1 MDARS
6 PIIVRPIF
14 PAATLR
20 GLRRELFRLESN
32 RTLWPAPSTCRAILI
47 RPTCLVRRTHPSVFL
62 FLIVPF
68 GAMGGY
74 LSVAIGYL
82 LTQAGVGVEQVAE
95 LVAISY
101 IPQTWKF
108 LWAPVA
114 DTTLS
119 RKTWYLAAGLVS
131 AVGIFVTGAVPADAR
146 SLPLL
151 YAAVLVSNVAVT
163 FLAMATESLMVYN
176 TPPELQGR
184 AGGWFQAGNLGGNGL
199 GGGAGLWLAQ
209 TLPDPW
215 MAGAAIAVACALC
228 GAALWF
234 VPEPPPIARAKQYGR
249 VLVAVLKDLWKVA
262 RSRAGML
269 ALLICFL
276 PIGTGAASNLWS
288 AVADNWHATAGTV
301 ALVTGVLS
309 GIVSAIGCLAGGY
322 GSDRMDRKTAY
333 ALYGLLMALCAVAM
347 AIAPRTEAMYVTFT
361 LIYAFIQGLTYAGFT
376 AVVLEAIGLGA
387 AATKYNL
394 YASLSNMPIAYM
406 TLVDGWAHTRWGAA
420 GLLEAEAA
428 IGVLGIIAFVVVA
441 RVTRRPSALAAG
453 GP

>member
-1 MDARS
+1 M
-6 PIIVRPIF
+6 
-14 PAATLR
+14 
-20 GLRRELFRLESN
+20 
-32 RTLWPAPSTCRAILI
+32 
-47 RPTCLVRRTHPSVFL
+47 RRTHPSVFL

-74 LSVAIGYL
+74 LSVAIGYQ
-82 LTQAGVGVEQVAE
+82 LTQAGVSVEEVAA
-95 LVAISY
+95 LIAASY

-114 DTTLS
+114 DMTLS
-119 RKTWYLAAGLVS
+119 RKTWYLLAGLVS
-131 AVGIFVTGAVPADAR
+131 ALGIFVTGAVPADAA

-151 YAAVLVSNVAVT
+151 YAAVLVSSVAST

-215 MAGAAIAVACALC
+215 MAAAVIAVACALC
-228 GAALWF
+228 CAALWF
-234 VPEPPPIARAKQYGR
+234 VPEPPPLARTGRYGR
-249 VLVAVLKDLWKVA
+249 MLLDVLKDLWQVVRA
-262 RSRAGML
+262 RAGIL

-276 PIGTGAASNLWS
+276 PIGSGAASNLWA
-288 AVADNWHATAGTV
+288 AVADDWHASANTV
-301 ALVTGVLS
+301 ALATGVFS
-309 GIVSAIGCLAGGY
+309 GIVSALGCIFGGY
-322 GSDRMDRKTAY
+322 GADRMDRKTAY
-333 ALYGLLMALCAVAM
+333 ALYGLLMALSTAAM
-347 AIAPRTEAMYVTFT
+347 AVAPRTETMYVVFT

-376 AVVLEAIGLGA
+376 AVVLETIGLGA

-420 GLLEAEAA
+420 GLLNVEAA
-428 IGVLGIIAFVVVA
+428 FGVVGIIVFIVVA
-441 RVTRRPSALAAG
+441 MVLPRRGLPASAKQAI
-453 GP
+453 

>member
-1 MDARS
+1 
-6 PIIVRPIF
+6 
-14 PAATLR
+14 
-20 GLRRELFRLESN
+20 
-32 RTLWPAPSTCRAILI
+32 
-47 RPTCLVRRTHPSVFL
+47 
-62 FLIVPF
+62 
-68 GAMGGY
+68 MGGY
-74 LSVAIGYL
+74 LSVAIGYQ
-82 LTQAGVGVEQVAE
+82 LTQAGVGVEEVAA
-95 LVAISY
+95 LIAASY

-119 RKTWYLAAGLVS
+119 RKTWYALAGLVS
-131 AVGIFVTGAVPADAR
+131 ALGIFVTGAVPADAA

-151 YAAVLVSNVAVT
+151 YAAVLISNVAST

-215 MAGAAIAVACALC
+215 MAAAVIAVVCALC
-228 GAALWF
+228 CAALWF
-234 VPEPPPIARAKQYGR
+234 VPEPPPLARTGQYGR
-249 VLVAVLKDLWKVA
+249 MLVAVLKDLWQVVRA
-262 RSRAGML
+262 RAGIL

-276 PIGTGAASNLWS
+276 PIGSGAASNLWS
-288 AVADNWHATAGTV
+288 AVADDWHASANTV
-301 ALVTGVLS
+301 ALATGVFS
-309 GIVSAIGCLAGGY
+309 GIVSALGCLVGGY
-322 GSDRMDRKTAY
+322 GADKMDRKTAY
-333 ALYGLLMALCAVAM
+333 VLYGLLMALSTVAM
-347 AIAPRTEAMYVTFT
+347 ALAPRTEAMYVVFT

-376 AVVLEAIGLGA
+376 AVVLETIGLGA

-420 GLLEAEAA
+420 GLLNVEAA
-428 IGVLGIIAFVVVA
+428 FGVVGIIVFIAVA
-441 RVTRRPSALAAG
+441 MMLPRRALPASPKQAI
-453 GP
+453 

>member
-1 MDARS
+1 M
-6 PIIVRPIF
+6 
-14 PAATLR
+14 
-20 GLRRELFRLESN
+20 
-32 RTLWPAPSTCRAILI
+32 
-47 RPTCLVRRTHPSVFL
+47 RRTHPSVFL

-74 LSVAIGYL
+74 LSVAIGYQ
-82 LTQAGVGVEQVAE
+82 LTQAGVSVEEVAA
-95 LVAISY
+95 LIAASY

-114 DTTLS
+114 DMTLS
-119 RKTWYLAAGLVS
+119 RKTWYLLAGVVS
-131 AVGIFVTGAVPADAR
+131 AVGIFVTGAVPANAA

-151 YAAVLVSNVAVT
+151 YAAVLISNVAST

-215 MAGAAIAVACALC
+215 MAAAVIAVACALC
-228 GAALWF
+228 CAALWF
-234 VPEPPPIARAKQYGR
+234 VPEPPPIARTGHYGR
-249 VLVAVLKDLWKVA
+249 MLVGVLKDLWQVVRA
-262 RSRAGML
+262 RAGIL

-276 PIGTGAASNLWS
+276 PIGSGAASNLWA
-288 AVADNWHATAGTV
+288 AVADDWHASANTV
-301 ALVTGVLS
+301 ALATGVFS
-309 GIVSAIGCLAGGY
+309 GIVSALGCIFGGY
-322 GSDRMDRKTAY
+322 GADRMDRKTAY
-333 ALYGLLMALCAVAM
+333 VLYGLLMALCTVAM
-347 AIAPRTEAMYVTFT
+347 GLAPRTETMYVLFT

-376 AVVLEAIGLGA
+376 AVVLETIGLGA

-420 GLLEAEAA
+420 GLLNVEAA
-428 IGVLGIIAFVVVA
+428 FGVVGIIVFIAVA
-441 RVTRRPSALAAG
+441 VALPRRVIVTA
-453 GP
+453 

>member
-1 MDARS
+1 M
-6 PIIVRPIF
+6 P
-14 PAATLR
+14 
-20 GLRRELFRLESN
+20 
-32 RTLWPAPSTCRAILI
+32 
-47 RPTCLVRRTHPSVFL
+47 VRRTHPSVFL

-74 LSVAIGYL
+74 LSVAIGYQ
-82 LTQAGVGVEQVAE
+82 LTQAGVSVEEVAA
-95 LVAISY
+95 LIAASY

-114 DTTLS
+114 DMTLS
-119 RKTWYLAAGLVS
+119 RKTWYLLAGLVS
-131 AVGIFVTGAVPADAR
+131 ALGIFVTGAVPADAA

-151 YAAVLVSNVAVT
+151 YAAVLISNVAST

-176 TPPELQGR
+176 TPPESQGR

-215 MAGAAIAVACALC
+215 MAAAAIAVACALC
-228 GAALWF
+228 CAALWF
-234 VPEPPPIARAKQYGR
+234 VPEPPPLARTGTYGR
-249 VLVAVLKDLWKVA
+249 MLVAVLKDLWQVVRA
-262 RSRAGML
+262 RAGIL

-276 PIGTGAASNLWS
+276 PIGSGAASNLWA
-288 AVADNWHATAGTV
+288 AVADDWHAGANTV
-301 ALVTGVLS
+301 ALATGVFS
-309 GIVSAIGCLAGGY
+309 GIVSALGCLFGGY

-333 ALYGLLMALCAVAM
+333 ALYGLLMALSTVAM
-347 AIAPRTEAMYVTFT
+347 ALAPRTETMYVVFT

-376 AVVLEAIGLGA
+376 AVVLETIGLGA

-406 TLVDGWAHTRWGAA
+406 TLVDGWAHSRWGAA
-420 GLLEAEAA
+420 GLLNVEAA
-428 IGVLGIIAFVVVA
+428 FGVVGIVVFVAVA
-441 RVTRRPSALAAG
+441 MMLPRPALPASSKQAI
-453 GP
+453 

>member
-1 MDARS
+1 M
-6 PIIVRPIF
+6 
-14 PAATLR
+14 
-20 GLRRELFRLESN
+20 
-32 RTLWPAPSTCRAILI
+32 
-47 RPTCLVRRTHPSVFL
+47 RRTHPSVFL

-74 LSVAIGYL
+74 LSVAIGYQ
-82 LTQAGVGVEQVAE
+82 LTQAGVSVEEVAA
-95 LVAISY
+95 LIAASY

-119 RKTWYLAAGLVS
+119 RKTWYALAGLVS
-131 AVGIFVTGAVPADAR
+131 ALGIFVTGAVPADAA

-151 YAAVLVSNVAVT
+151 YAAVLISNVAST

-215 MAGAAIAVACALC
+215 MAAAVIAVVCALC
-228 GAALWF
+228 CAALWF
-234 VPEPPPIARAKQYGR
+234 VPEPPPLARTGHYGR
-249 VLVAVLKDLWKVA
+249 MLVAVLKDLWQVV
-262 RSRAGML
+262 RGRAGIL

-276 PIGTGAASNLWS
+276 PIGSGAASNLWS
-288 AVADNWHATAGTV
+288 AVADDWHASANTV
-301 ALVTGVLS
+301 ALATGVFS
-309 GIVSAIGCLAGGY
+309 GIVSALGCIFGGY
-322 GSDRMDRKTAY
+322 GADRMDRKTAY
-333 ALYGLLMALCAVAM
+333 VLYGLLMALSTVAM
-347 AIAPRTEAMYVTFT
+347 ALAPRTEAMYVVFT

-376 AVVLEAIGLGA
+376 AVVLETIGLGA

-406 TLVDGWAHTRWGAA
+406 TLIDGWAHTRWGAA
-420 GLLEAEAA
+420 GLLNVEAA
-428 IGVLGIIAFVVVA
+428 FGVVGIVIFIAVA
-441 RVTRRPSALAAG
+441 VTLPRRALPASPKQAI
-453 GP
+453 

>member
-1 MDARS
+1 M
-6 PIIVRPIF
+6 P
-14 PAATLR
+14 
-20 GLRRELFRLESN
+20 
-32 RTLWPAPSTCRAILI
+32 
-47 RPTCLVRRTHPSVFL
+47 VRRTHPSVFL
-62 FLIVPF
+62 VLIVPF

-74 LSVAIGYL
+74 LSVAIGYQ
-82 LTQAGVGVEQVAE
+82 LTQAGVSVEEVAA
-95 LVAISY
+95 LIAASY

-119 RKTWYLAAGLVS
+119 RKTWYALAGLVS
-131 AVGIFVTGAVPADAR
+131 ALGIFVTGAVPADAA

-151 YAAVLVSNVAVT
+151 YAAVLISNVAST

-215 MAGAAIAVACALC
+215 MAAAVIAVVCALC
-228 GAALWF
+228 CAALWF
-234 VPEPPPIARAKQYGR
+234 VPEPPPLARTGHYGR
-249 VLVAVLKDLWKVA
+249 MLVAVLKDLWQVV
-262 RSRAGML
+262 RGRAGIL

-276 PIGTGAASNLWS
+276 PIGSGAASNLWS
-288 AVADNWHATAGTV
+288 AVADDWHASANTV
-301 ALVTGVLS
+301 ALATGVFS
-309 GIVSAIGCLAGGY
+309 GIVSALGCIFGGY
-322 GSDRMDRKTAY
+322 GADRMDRKTAY
-333 ALYGLLMALCAVAM
+333 VLYGLLMALSTVAM
-347 AIAPRTEAMYVTFT
+347 ALAPRTEAMYVVFT

-376 AVVLEAIGLGA
+376 AVVLETIGLGA

-406 TLVDGWAHTRWGAA
+406 TLIDGWAHTRWGAA
-420 GLLEAEAA
+420 GLLNVEAA
-428 IGVLGIIAFVVVA
+428 FGVVGIVIFIAVA
-441 RVTRRPSALAAG
+441 VTLPRRALPASPKQAI
-453 GP
+453 

>member
-1 MDARS
+1 M
-6 PIIVRPIF
+6 P
-14 PAATLR
+14 
-20 GLRRELFRLESN
+20 
-32 RTLWPAPSTCRAILI
+32 
-47 RPTCLVRRTHPSVFL
+47 VRRTHPSVFL

-74 LSVAIGYL
+74 LSVAIGYQ
-82 LTQAGVGVEQVAE
+82 LTQAGVSVEEVAA
-95 LVAISY
+95 LIAASY

-119 RKTWYLAAGLVS
+119 RKTWYALAGLVS
-131 AVGIFVTGAVPADAR
+131 ALGIFVTGAVPADAA

-151 YAAVLVSNVAVT
+151 YAAVLISNVAST

-215 MAGAAIAVACALC
+215 MAAAVIAVVCALC
-228 GAALWF
+228 CAALWF
-234 VPEPPPIARAKQYGR
+234 VPEPPPLARTGHYGR
-249 VLVAVLKDLWKVA
+249 MLVAVLKDLWQVV
-262 RSRAGML
+262 RGRAGIL

-276 PIGTGAASNLWS
+276 PIGSGAASNLWS
-288 AVADNWHATAGTV
+288 AVADDWHASANTV
-301 ALVTGVLS
+301 ALATGVFS
-309 GIVSAIGCLAGGY
+309 GIVSALGCIFGGY
-322 GSDRMDRKTAY
+322 GADRMDRKTAY
-333 ALYGLLMALCAVAM
+333 VLYGLLMALSTVAM
-347 AIAPRTEAMYVTFT
+347 ALAPRTEAMYVVFT

-376 AVVLEAIGLGA
+376 AVVLETIGLGA

-406 TLVDGWAHTRWGAA
+406 TLIDGWAHTRWGAA
-420 GLLEAEAA
+420 GLLNVEAA
-428 IGVLGIIAFVVVA
+428 FGVVGIVIFIAVA
-441 RVTRRPSALAAG
+441 VTLPRRALPASPKQAI
-453 GP
+453 